1 MPPPHS
7 NASGI
12 RQPLLAADREDIEAY
27 EAPDT
32 SSVGRLLS
40 EARPEASSLV
50 IGTFFLLISSLA
62 NLALPKVAGG
72 LIDACSKA
80 ASGELTPH
88 EAYQQLNFLLY
99 IACAILGVG
108 GLAGGIRSYL
118 FGSAAERVMCR
129 LRSRLFS
136 RLVIQEVAFF
146 DTAPVGELSNRLSE
160 DSRAIKDAA
169 TTSISMALRALV
181 TCLLGLILMF
191 LTSWQLALMTCATL
205 PITLI
210 SFRIFAKLNKRYVT
224 QQLTASASATAL
236 AQEALAGIRT
246 VKSFAKEQQAVQR
259 YNTAVQDV
267 LLWGLKSAAA
277 VAVFT
282 GVVLPVAT
290 GLLLVVLW
298 YGSRQVLAG
307 VITLGDLNTF
317 MLYAIFVAG
326 SASGLAGTAAQVVSA
341 VGAGRRVFQLID
353 RSPQL
358 PPSGNSKPAGS
369 PQGAALDL
377 TNVTFSYPS
386 RPTIPVLS
394 GFSLSIKPGQKVALV
409 GPSGGGKSTVVRLVQ
424 RFYDPQE
431 GSVCLD
437 GVPVRDTDHEYLHQ
451 QVALVAQEPL
461 VFADTILYNIMFG
474 LHTSS
479 GNAVGTAVGTPVV
492 SENGSGGGG
501 FGRLR
506 FSRRGSAD
514 GGAGNTTN
522 DSAPPQVPSDA
533 VIAAAKAAHAHEFI
547 MALPKGYN
555 SLVGQQGV
563 MLSGGQKQR
572 LAIARALLIQPRL
585 LLLDEATSALD
596 AESEHLV
603 QEALQEASQHRS
615 VLVIAHRLSTVTGA
629 DVVAVVE
636 GGRVVES
643 GSHRELVGRGGVY
656 SQLVRRQVF
665 TADVGTADV
674 GEIADGAASVVDGG
688 AAAAAPVAV
697 EGAGCGN
704 IPVI

>member
-1 MPPPHS
+1 V
-7 NASGI
+7 
-12 RQPLLAADREDIEAY
+12 R
-27 EAPDT
+27 
-32 SSVGRLLS
+32 RLLS
-40 EARPEASSLV
+40 EARPEASSLA

-72 LIDACSKA
+72 LIDTCSKA
-80 ASGELTPH
+80 ASGELPSH
-88 EAYQQLNFLLY
+88 EAFQQLNFLLY
-99 IACAILGVG
+99 ISCGILAVG
-108 GLAGGIRSYL
+108 GFAGGIRSYL
-118 FGSAAERVMCR
+118 FSAASERVMCR
-129 LRSRLFS
+129 LRSNLFS

-160 DSRAIKDAA
+160 DTRAIKEAA
-169 TTSISMALRALV
+169 TTSISMALRSLV

-224 QQLTASASATAL
+224 QQLAASASATAL
-236 AQEALAGIRT
+236 AQEALTGIRT
-246 VKSFAKEQQAVQR
+246 VKSFAKEHQAVQR
-259 YNTAVQDV
+259 YSSAIQQV
-267 LLWGLKSAAA
+267 LLWGLKSSAA

-282 GVVLPVAT
+282 GFVLPVAT
-290 GLLLVVLW
+290 GLLMVVLW
-298 YGSRQVLAG
+298 YGSREVLSGA
-307 VITLGDLNTF
+307 ITLGNLNTF

-341 VGAGRRVFQLID
+341 VGAGRRVFQLMD
-353 RSPQL
+353 RNPRL
-358 PPSGNSKPAGS
+358 PPAGNSKPSGS
-369 PQGAALDL
+369 PLGASLDL
-377 TNVTFSYPS
+377 INVAFSYPS
-386 RPTIPVLS
+386 RPSIPILS
-394 GFSLSIKPGQKVALV
+394 GFNLSVKPGQKVALV
-409 GPSGGGKSTVVRLVQ
+409 GPSGGGKSTVVRLAL

-431 GSVCLD
+431 GSVLLD
-437 GVPVRDTDHEYLHQ
+437 GVPVSDIDHGYLHQ
-451 QVALVAQEPL
+451 QIALVAQEPV

-474 LHTSS
+474 LHDTSHS
-479 GNAVGTAVGTPVV
+479 SRFV
-492 SENGSGGGG
+492 SPA
-501 FGRLR
+501 
-506 FSRRGSAD
+506 AD
-514 GGAGNTTN
+514 GSVSQVSTASSHVGATAGDTQRQH
-522 DSAPPQVPSDA
+522 SAEGTEGLMSGAFRSSTAAASSSTSQGTVPPSDA

-572 LAIARALLIQPRL
+572 LAIARALLTEPRL

-603 QEALQEASQHRS
+603 QEALQEAACHRS

-643 GSHRELVGRGGVY
+643 GTHGELVGAGGVY

-665 TADVGTADV
+665 AADVREELDTITMTADIMTASGSAVNGDSCH
-674 GEIADGAASVVDGG
+674 DAS
-688 AAAAAPVAV
+688 
-697 EGAGCGN
+697 
-704 IPVI
+704 